1 MDLPFTN
8 VEAFGDPPLSPGLS
22 ELLANFAPDDTD
34 ETSCKIADDV
44 PDKHQQ
50 PVQPESRTAHTQY
63 ALNDISTLPTEPQ
76 QRRASIQPMAGLGS
90 LAQPSN
96 SLPPL
101 ESMDWSNHQPLPSIM
116 ASADAERTEPTFF
129 SWGLASQPGI
139 IQRKQSAVGAAGSRR
154 GRKPM
159 PRLLDLQERLDT
171 LTEQFRSLNDENTF
185 LKGKLKLLESVLP
198 YRDSHIGFL
207 AAAKNGQI
215 PRSQVQYLQ
224 KGGPREFTATTVLPP
239 APTAVA
245 PASILTV
252 TAPALVAAASSGSF
266 SSEISLSPPA
276 VAGVGAN
283 HNITSMAGMV
293 AAAAPPPPSTA
304 SGDVPQAFGSGA
316 TIRAASNRFATKQ
329 VPLPCLGIRHG
340 RLAEV
345 YAEPNSTAATA
356 TATEASAVAAKAA
369 TTDGFASPSAAPVP
383 RAGIMHN
390 GVASGAAAAEN
401 GRLTHGST
409 CGAMGHTSASG
420 SWSAA
425 PPAGLPEA
433 AAVLSLC
440 PRPDGEVP
448 EIIPAAIEE
457 LKRVSA
463 RDFQVLYKHCVMQ
476 LSVMGTAA
484 EVHGPSSPQHARLER
499 FLGRTFV
506 YMDQINLLSPNCF
519 VQSM

>member
-1 MDLPFTN
+1 
-8 VEAFGDPPLSPGLS
+8 
-22 ELLANFAPDDTD
+22 
-34 ETSCKIADDV
+34 
-44 PDKHQQ
+44 
-50 PVQPESRTAHTQY
+50 
-63 ALNDISTLPTEPQ
+63 
-76 QRRASIQPMAGLGS
+76 
-90 LAQPSN
+90 
-96 SLPPL
+96 
-101 ESMDWSNHQPLPSIM
+101 
-116 ASADAERTEPTFF
+116 
-129 SWGLASQPGI
+129 
-139 IQRKQSAVGAAGSRR
+139 
-154 GRKPM
+154 
-159 PRLLDLQERLDT
+159 
-171 LTEQFRSLNDENTF
+171 
-185 LKGKLKLLESVLP
+185 
-198 YRDSHIGFL
+198 
-207 AAAKNGQI
+207 
-215 PRSQVQYLQ
+215 
-224 KGGPREFTATTVLPP
+224 
-239 APTAVA
+239 
-245 PASILTV
+245 
-252 TAPALVAAASSGSF
+252 
-266 SSEISLSPPA
+266 
-276 VAGVGAN
+276 
-283 HNITSMAGMV
+283 MAGMV

-519 VQSM
+519 VQSIFFANPSPRATQRLTEPKERKNWLRHPVVWQVRQRGNRGAGEAF